1 MLAMEYC
8 HKWKTVATP
17 GGRMIRKLAASGRRT
32 SGRGCTGLPTVDASS
47 AIGGRISK
55 DPAAK
60 IRPSGAKKA
69 ITIND
74 AVRLCGWGSPRASDG
89 TNGGPNQDDK
99 AEIPPQAAMLA
110 GWTTPQAHDRSPRG
124 QGQKAKHGTKHGYAD
139 LNGDA
144 MLAGWG
150 TPRANDAEK
159 RGEIAADI
167 RNGLAGDA
175 LLTGW
180 ATMTARDM
188 RCEHGS
194 PETMERRQNRTEG
207 KPLSKEVLGTTLKS
221 SPCAT
226 GHSGVLNA
234 AHSRWLM
241 GFPEAWD
248 KASPNYEAWLAVQEQ
263 IASGACEA
271 TGTP

>member
-144 MLAGWG
+144 MLAGWA
-150 TPRANDAEK
+150 TP
-159 RGEIAADI
+159 
-167 RNGLAGDA
+167 
-175 LLTGW
+175 
-180 ATMTARDM
+180 TARDM
-188 RCEHGS
+188 ICEHGS
-194 PETMERRQNRTEG
+194 PETMERRQNRTEV
-207 KPLSKEVLGTTLKS
+207 KPLSRDVLGTTLKS

-234 AHSRWLM
+234 GHSRWLM

-248 KASPNYEAWLAVQEQ
+248 KASPNYEAWLAAQEQ
-263 IASGACEA
+263 IASGACAA